1 MLQRSTVGGQRL
13 GELLPLH
20 IVEHLSAQVVQR
32 LQAQRVEPQ
41 GGHQGVAVV
50 LHSRCLPDG
59 QAPDGVGGTLCSKGR
74 GHGAVPDELQR
85 RCSGIGGIGGA
96 QHGVDLRQ
104 SGGHHAGE
112 VAQQSAA
119 VGGSGGV
126 GLVHSSLGQGQHLGD
141 LVVIGRGIGA
151 GVVERDGVIGQL
163 IHVVLQM
170 AGQVG
175 IRHRSL
181 AVHAV
186 DQLQQVGA
194 LDEDALKPLDGVQA
208 DAVGLVGVAV
218 LLHQLGG
225 VAVGLCFFFRGQLAA
240 QLLEAGLDGGV
251 GLKVLHGF
259 LAHIVADS
267 GSLAAVGIHGDG
279 LLQEGL
285 HIGGILLRGGQIS
298 GLLVSVVLGQQIQ
311 ARGDVH
317 RADGA
322 HRIRGGA
329 AGGKGKYHCHGGKK
343 CDQFLFHR
351 YAPVVRV
358 ARPLRQRK
366 RAATSPKGRGFGNS
380 PQGLGEPPEAPPL
393 GELAKPIGF
402 D

>member
-1 MLQRSTVGGQRL
+1 
-13 GELLPLH
+13 
-20 IVEHLSAQVVQR
+20 
-32 LQAQRVEPQ
+32 
-41 GGHQGVAVV
+41 
-50 LHSRCLPDG
+50 
-59 QAPDGVGGTLCSKGR
+59 
-74 GHGAVPDELQR
+74 
-85 RCSGIGGIGGA
+85 
-96 QHGVDLRQ
+96 
-104 SGGHHAGE
+104 
-112 VAQQSAA
+112 
-119 VGGSGGV
+119 
-126 GLVHSSLGQGQHLGD
+126 
-141 LVVIGRGIGA
+141 
-151 GVVERDGVIGQL
+151 
-163 IHVVLQM
+163 M

-175 IRHRSL
+175 IRHRGL

-186 DQLQQVGA
+186 DQLQQVAA

-225 VAVGLCFFFRGQLAA
+225 VAVGLCFLFCGQLAA
-240 QLLEAGLDGGV
+240 QLLKAGLDGGV

-267 GSLAAVGIHGDG
+267 GGLTAVGIHGDG

-285 HIGGILLRGGQIS
+285 HIGGILLRGGQIG

-343 CDQFLFHR
+343 CDQFLFHC
-351 YAPVVRV
+351 YAPVVRI

-366 RAATSPKGRGFGNS
+366 RAATSPKGRGLGNS